1 MMLVYPFLKPKLLL
15 GVIFL
20 DSFLFHFV
28 KVDEMLKLDEMLKR
42 QSGSYLKVKLL
53 GESETGEPHPETC
66 HENHRISCQ
75 YFTVSIILP
84 ATLM

>member
-28 KVDEMLKLDEMLKR
+28 KVDEMLKR

-53 GESETGEPHPETC
+53 GEGETGEPHPETC
-66 HENHRISCQ
+66 HENHRIFYANASL
-75 YFTVSIILP
+75 FP
-84 ATLM
+84 